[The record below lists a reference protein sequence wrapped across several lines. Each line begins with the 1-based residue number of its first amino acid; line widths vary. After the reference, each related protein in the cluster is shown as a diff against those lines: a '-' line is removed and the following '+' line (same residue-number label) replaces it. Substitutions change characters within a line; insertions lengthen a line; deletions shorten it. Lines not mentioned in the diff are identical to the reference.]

1 MKQRKFPLFFI
12 ALLSVIW
19 LQILSIEASGQF
31 KIQID
36 KEVKQVSEAK
46 VRVEQKEIDLTNP
59 AYITNGRIVV
69 PLRFLGEAL
78 GADVKWDDSQKRVKV
93 VSLTKEIEL
102 WLDQDKMVI
111 NGTQK
116 KLDEGSIPRLVNYGK
131 KEYRTVVPL
140 RAIGEALG
148 YEVSFDAKTGTGI
161 LKKMAEKEPEKN
173 NSNQGISGLPS
184 NTISGPA
191 GSTIEKAE
199 LMVYNGRVVLRMNGI
214 NGKKVK
220 VSKLDNPNRVI
231 YDIEDTVFGPGK
243 WEFLPISYDN
253 IEKIRIAQ
261 FQADNEKNTTRVVF
275 DVVKLADIDELLYFF
290 EDNSLQIDI
299 RSIESMTKQKI
310 QDTSHASNNP
320 DKDRE
325 KDNTTIIEPSQNNT
339 AKEEKQ
345 QELDWKAE
353 VERRLNKMKL
363 LPLPEASVI
372 SPSNK
377 YVHILIDP
385 GHGGRDPGTISFN
398 GRYEKDF
405 ALKSSLKLRDDLT
418 KMGFVVHMT
427 RETDRYPTLIERA
440 QMANTLKV
448 DIFISMH
455 ANSVDPKRGPNGI
468 EVWYSRESKIGKYTS
483 LEKQLAAEVKKNLI
497 NTTHAVDRGIKREKH
512 VVTSKSKMAA
522 ILVEAG
528 FLSNPIE
535 EALLFKDSY
544 VDVISRAVAVS
555 VFNFVEKN
563 REALASSKNSM
574 IASQNT
580 LPIEPSIGSKKVKYK
595 VNADALKVRENP
607 GLDQPT
613 IGKVYEGEIVTVE
626 YGVEEIKRDGY
637 TWLYTTDNS
646 GHINGW
652 LAKEFLIEQQ

>member
-1 MKQRKFPLFFI
+1 MKQRKIPLFFVAWVTVLWI
-12 ALLSVIW
+12 QLITVTATN
-19 LQILSIEASGQF
+19 QF
-31 KIQID
+31 KIFVEG
-36 KEVKQVSEAK
+36 KEQKVTEAK
-46 VRVEQKEIDLTNP
+46 VEVDGKRISLQTP

-78 GADVKWDDSQKRVKV
+78 GADVKWDDTEKRVKV
-93 VSLTKEIEL
+93 ISLTREIEL
-102 WLDQDKMVI
+102 WLDRDKMNI

-116 KLDEGSIPRLVNYGK
+116 HLDQGSIPRLVNYGK

-148 YEVSFDAKTGTGI
+148 YQVSFDPATYTGI
-161 LKKMAEKEPEKN
+161 LKKTTESKPEN
-173 NSNQGISGLPS
+173 NQDLNSSPS
-184 NTISGPA
+184 VTIGGQA

-199 LMVYNGRVVLRMNGI
+199 LMVYNGKVVLRMNGI
-214 NGKKVK
+214 NAKKVK
-220 VSKLDNPNRVI
+220 VSKLENPNRVI
-231 YDIEDTVFGPGK
+231 YDIEDTVFSPGK

-261 FQADNEKNTTRVVF
+261 FQSGNGDGKNTTRVVF
-275 DVVKLADIDELLYFF
+275 DVVKLVNIDELLYFF

-299 RSIESMTKQKI
+299 RSIESMTKEKI
-310 QDTSHASNNP
+310 QDTSHASKNP
-320 DKDRE
+320 DKEKE
-325 KDNTTIIEPSQNNT
+325 KDNTTIIEPSKENT
-339 AKEEKQ
+339 AAEEKK
-345 QELDWKAE
+345 QEQDWKDE
-353 VERRLNKMKL
+353 VARRLNKMTL
-363 LPLPEASVI
+363 LPLGERI
-372 SPSNK
+372 ESNK

-405 ALKSSLKLRDDLT
+405 ALKASLKLRDDLQQ
-418 KMGFVVHMT
+418 MGYIVHMT

-440 QMANTLKV
+440 KQANGLLV
-448 DIFISMH
+448 DIFISIH
-455 ANSVDPKRGPNGI
+455 ANSVDPNRGPNGI
-468 EVWYSRESKIGKYTS
+468 EVWYSRENKIGSYTG
-483 LEKQLAAEVKKNLI
+483 LEKELARTVKNALI
-497 NTTHAVDRGIKREKH
+497 RTTNAVDRGIKREKH

-535 EALLFKDSY
+535 EALLFNEDY
-544 VDVISRAVAVS
+544 VNVVSRAIAVS
-555 VFNFVEKN
+555 VDNFVADN
-563 REALASSKNSM
+563 RKLLSSSKESM
-574 IASQNT
+574 IAAQT
-580 LPIEPSIGSKKVKYK
+580 ATPIDPTVSSKKVKYK
-595 VNADALKVRENP
+595 VNADALNVRENP